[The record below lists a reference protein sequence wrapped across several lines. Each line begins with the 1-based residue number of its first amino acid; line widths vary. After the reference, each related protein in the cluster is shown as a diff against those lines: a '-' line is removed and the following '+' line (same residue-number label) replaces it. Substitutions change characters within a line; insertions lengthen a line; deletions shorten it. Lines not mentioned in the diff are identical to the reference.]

1 MSFQANS
8 STPIVQPLP
17 ANVQNLRRAAPNHH
31 QMQEDQTA
39 NKRARMLDP
48 MDQQTEM
55 DGWIHQQQS
64 PQNLGQAGSSPS
76 NHQEGDILASQ
87 PAPMLMD
94 HEEQLHPGFFQ
105 GPLVPTELLL
115 QNQEADPE
123 EPEGC
128 PRFRCKKLERTVNRL
143 RQERNDYKNKC
154 EKYKDYKRKYKTT
167 VAENEELKD
176 YKKQC
181 EAMAAEM
188 RKLKEENEKLKKN
201 GIAVLS
207 PLTPDSL
214 AEQQPSTSSSV
225 PVRTIKEEPIDYEDS
240 EPLPSVDKT
249 AQWIE
254 SLLQDEDFQMI
265 RNPNALHVIPEDGFK
280 DRKDALIFL
289 MSNTPESY
297 QFENNNGSTWKS
309 LNKTEKQQWKDSIK
323 KLAAMRDEQVK
334 VGLIKILNVDSIV
347 PTSLPQLLPVQ
358 Q

>member
-1 MSFQANS
+1 
-8 STPIVQPLP
+8 
-17 ANVQNLRRAAPNHH
+17 
-31 QMQEDQTA
+31 
-39 NKRARMLDP
+39 
-48 MDQQTEM
+48 
-55 DGWIHQQQS
+55 
-64 PQNLGQAGSSPS
+64 
-76 NHQEGDILASQ
+76 
-87 PAPMLMD
+87 
-94 HEEQLHPGFFQ
+94 
-105 GPLVPTELLL
+105 
-115 QNQEADPE
+115 
-123 EPEGC
+123 
-128 PRFRCKKLERTVNRL
+128 
-143 RQERNDYKNKC
+143 
-154 EKYKDYKRKYKTT
+154 
-167 VAENEELKD
+167 
-176 YKKQC
+176 
-181 EAMAAEM
+181 MAAEM